1 MGIYRDCEVLFCECR
16 LPLSLL
22 MNNHQGLSDGYCV
35 GATPDSNVKAGLLFL
50 FFFFWALCSIISSVS
65 LVSIL
70 TLYYIFNIY

>member
-35 GATPDSNVKAGLLFL
+35 GATPDSNVKGGLL
-50 FFFFWALCSIISSVS
+50 FFFWALCSIISSVS

>member
-22 MNNHQGLSDGYCV
+22 MNNHQGLPDGYCV
-35 GATPDSNVKAGLLFL
+35 GATPDSNVKAGLLFC
-50 FFFFWALCSIISSVS
+50 WALCSIISSVS

-70 TLYYIFNIY
+70 TLHYIFNIY